1 MSPHEHKKAIKE
13 GLQEWLDEKFTEFG
27 KLSMKGILALAL
39 AGLVYLWS
47 VTNGWKI

>member
-1 MSPHEHKKAIKE
+1 MNPDDHKEAIKE
-13 GLQEWLDEKFTEFG
+13 ALQEWLDEKFIEFG
-27 KLSMKGILALAL
+27 KLSMKSILALAL